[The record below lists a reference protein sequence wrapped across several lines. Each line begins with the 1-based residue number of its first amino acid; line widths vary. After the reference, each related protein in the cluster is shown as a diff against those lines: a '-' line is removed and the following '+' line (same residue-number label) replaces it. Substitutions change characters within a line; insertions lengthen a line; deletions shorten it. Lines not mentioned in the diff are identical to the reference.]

1 MLLSSPVLVVYAE
14 LLLIIQFIY
23 SLEFPDLPSYIQGV
37 NLREVIGQQAFG
49 ENHFKDIVAKSLYTL
64 MFWITLRQ
72 YVMERRQRPP
82 SSTPTI
88 EDAVQE
94 SFRIT
99 IGTHHGD
106 GGGLIRFSWA
116 TGDELG
122 INILYPKGF

>member
-23 SLEFPDLPSYIQGV
+23 SLDFPDLPSYIQGV

-49 ENHFKDIVAKSLYTL
+49 ENHFKDIIAKSSYTL

-72 YVMERRQRPP
+72 YVMERQKRPV
-82 SSTPTI
+82 SGTPTI
-88 EDAVQE
+88 EDAAQE

-106 GGGLIRFSWA
+106 GTILIF
-116 TGDELG
+116 
-122 INILYPKGF
+122 LYI